1 MKTSKYVCS
10 QELKEVFEDVL
21 DLLSNIFCVWEKEEI
36 KECKTQT
43 KCTKL
48 RQIDDKSVPIEKT
61 HV

>member
-1 MKTSKYVCS
+1 MKTSRAFVCS
-10 QELKEVFEDVL
+10 QKLKEVFEEVW
-21 DLLSNIFCVWEKEEI
+21 SNIFCVWEKRRNQGMQNIE
-36 KECKTQT
+36 T